1 MNDDKWPTTTIGQS
15 CTTTSGGTPSKQI
28 EHYWRGDIPW
38 VSAKDLKFDQISS
51 AALHISRDAL
61 ERSATKLAPVGSLL
75 ILVRGMGLA
84 NGVPIGEVVAPVA
97 FNQDLRAIHPPSTL
111 LPRFLMLALRKS
123 LLNGG
128 TKDVLS
134 AAAHGTLKIDAD
146 ALGRIAF
153 PVPPLPEQQRIV
165 AILDE
170 AFEGIATAKANA
182 EKNLL
187 NARELFE
194 STVDEALSRHGG
206 SYDET
211 TLGAEIDLLAGYA
224 FSSKGYADSTGGIRL
239 LRGDNIMQ
247 GYLRWDDAKRWPA
260 TDAAA
265 HACFALQEGDI
276 VLAMDRPWVKA
287 GLKRARISSEDLP
300 CLQLQRT
307 ARLRPKKRMSVD
319 FLHHL
324 VGSKA
329 FSRHLLSVQTGLGV
343 PHISG
348 KQIESF
354 KFMLPPQSEQES
366 IAHMLDGLQQSTERL
381 AEIHQ
386 QKLALLDELK
396 KSLLHQAFT
405 GAL

>member
-1 MNDDKWPTTTIGQS
+1 MNDAWPTTTIGQS

-111 LPRFLMLALRKS
+111 LPRFLLLAIRKS
-123 LLNGG
+123 LMNGG

-187 NARELFE
+187 NAQALPAIAMRQALDTGAVSWKE
-194 STVDEALSRHGG
+194 STIGDQI
-206 SYDET
+206 
-211 TLGAEIDLLAGYA
+211 TLQRGFDITKDQQRQGAVPVV
-224 FSSKGYADSTGGIRL
+224 SSGGIRSYHDTFKVRAPGVVMGRKGTL
-239 LRGDNIMQ
+239 GKVFYLEEDFWPHDTTLWIKDFKGNDPRFVHRFFEVLDVQGLDSGAANPALNRNLVHPLRV
-247 GYLRWDDAKRWPA
+247 LWPPL
-260 TDAAA
+260 DE
-265 HACFALQEGDI
+265 QV
-276 VLAMDRPWVKA
+276 VLAERIGNLSA
-287 GLKRARISSEDLP
+287 RAD
-300 CLQLQRT
+300 QL
-307 ARLRPKKRMSVD
+307 ALIY
-319 FLHHL
+319 
-324 VGSKA
+324 GA
-329 FSRHLLSVQTGLGV
+329 
-343 PHISG
+343 
-348 KQIESF
+348 
-354 KFMLPPQSEQES
+354 
-366 IAHMLDGLQQSTERL
+366 
-381 AEIHQ
+381 
-386 QKLALLDELK
+386 KLAALDELK
-396 KSLLHQAFT
+396 KSLLHQAFS